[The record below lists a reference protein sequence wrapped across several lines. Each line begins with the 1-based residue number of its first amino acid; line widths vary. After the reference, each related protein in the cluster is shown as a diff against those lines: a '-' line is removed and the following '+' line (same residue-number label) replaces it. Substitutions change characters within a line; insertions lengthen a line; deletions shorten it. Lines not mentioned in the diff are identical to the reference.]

1 METSHSVSAIGLM
14 SGTSLDGLDI
24 ACVQFMFHSGKL
36 DYKFISTTTA
46 PYPEVLKDAF
56 KNPFNWVGSRIAQ
69 VDEIY
74 SSFVAERILEVL
86 SNAPDFRPKLIASH
100 GQTLFHQ
107 PQAGFTFQLGNGSVI
122 AAKTGIPCVSDFRSA
137 DIALGGQ
144 GAPLVPTGDELLFG
158 AFDNCVN
165 IGGFAN
171 CSFQENNLRKAFD
184 MVPANFVLN
193 SLAQKLSLPYDDGG
207 KLAAS
212 GKLIDNLLGD
222 LNALKFYQI
231 QPPKSLGAEFVE
243 QEIFPLLEKYK
254 KHNTVDL
261 IQTYTEHIAIQIAQN
276 LKPGNCLISGGGT
289 KNNFLINRI
298 EHHAQD
304 TELVI
309 PFIELIDFKEA
320 LIFALLGVLRWKK
333 MDNIFA
339 SVTGASKDHCAGTIH
354 L

>member
-1 METSHSVSAIGLM
+1 METSYSVSAIGLM

-24 ACVQFMFHSGKL
+24 ACVQFTFHSGKL
-36 DYKFISTTTA
+36 DYNFVSTTTVA
-46 PYPEVLKDAF
+46 YPEALKNAF
-56 KNPFNWVGSRIAQ
+56 KNPFEWVGSRIAQ
-69 VDEIY
+69 LDEIY
-74 SSFVAERILEVL
+74 SSFVAESIKDALA
-86 SNAPDFRPKLIASH
+86 NTPDFQPELIASH

-171 CSFQENNLRKAFD
+171 CSFQENKTRKAFD

-193 SLAQKLSLPYDDGG
+193 QLAQKLSQPYDDGG

-212 GKLIDNLLGD
+212 GKIITTLLGE
-222 LNALKFYQI
+222 LNALEFYQM

-243 QEIFPLLEKYK
+243 QEISPLLKKYSTHK
-254 KHNTVDL
+254 SIDL
-261 IQTYTEHIAIQIAQN
+261 LKTYTEHIAIQIAHN
-276 LKPGNCLISGGGT
+276 LRPGNCLVTGGGT
-289 KNNFLINRI
+289 KNNFLIHRI
-298 EHHAQD
+298 EFRAQN

-333 MDNIFA
+333 INNVYA
-339 SVTGASKDHCAGTIH
+339 SVTGASKDHCAGTVH